1 MRLKIDENLPPGLA
15 DLLRQFGH
23 DAVSVLEQHMG
34 GAPDSELARIC
45 QEEQRAILTLD
56 TDFLNARDYP
66 PDQYSGIVVLRLR
79 RQGIRQILDAFDHLV
94 SYLGHTPLDGRLCV
108 VTESGVRVRA

>member
-34 GAPDSELARIC
+34 GAPDPEIARIC
-45 QEEQRAILTLD
+45 QEERRAILTLD
-56 TDFLNARDYP
+56 TDFLDTKEYP
-66 PDQYSGIVVLRLR
+66 PDQYWGIVVLRLR
-79 RQGIRQILDAFDHLV
+79 RQGILQILDTFDHLV
-94 SYLGHTPLDGRLCV
+94 SYLGDTSLGGKLCV